1 MRWFIAAI
9 IGLSLLLR
17 FVTAYAED
25 PTGAEGWEQLAQEE
39 VVRIHSHF
47 DWVGSQVAD
56 LDEEIQWPK
65 SSPPLHLEVID
76 PNDFDVPIE
85 MNRAVKDWMMYY
97 LGPGRRTF
105 EVYLAR
111 SARFESMIRREFKAR
126 GLPQDLIY
134 IAMIE
139 SGFVA
144 DAYSKSGACGIWQIM
159 PSTARL
165 YDVRLDWWVDDRRD
179 PIRSTQAAASLLLD
193 LKKSWGDW
201 YLALAAYNGG
211 GRVVK
216 RGMNQTGS
224 SDFWTIARSGVFA
237 GETRNY
243 VPKFIAAMILGKYR
257 EVYGFSDIKYLPAEH
272 LDVVELG
279 GGASVEQLS
288 RCAGMTERELRTTNP
303 GLLQNTTP
311 PEGYPLRLTLG
322 AREAFVS
329 CIAEAALFQSISFK
343 KHVVAKG
350 EVMSTIC
357 EQYGVAQDVV
367 LRTNDR
373 DNPNQLRAGE
383 TLLIPIMDG
392 AVDTEPIQ
400 SHVVQRGDTLSGL
413 ASQYSVSVQ
422 QIKDWNSLSG
432 VTIHLGQTLKI
443 GVPGASRGL
452 ETSYSV
458 QPADTL
464 SSIAIRYGV
473 TVSELQRWNQL
484 HFGTL
489 IRVGQNLKV
498 YMKDAKWKE
507 YVVKDGDSL
516 GKIAAKHSCTVKDL
530 TIWNGL
536 STSFLS
542 IGQRLRIR
550 D

>member
-1 MRWFIAAI
+1 MRWLIVAI
-9 IGLSLLLR
+9 IGFSQLLR
-17 FVTAYAED
+17 VATANGED

-47 DWVGSQVAD
+47 DWVGTQVAD

-65 SSPPLHLEVID
+65 SSPPFHLEVIEQK
-76 PNDFDVPIE
+76 DFDIPIVV
-85 MNRAVKDWMMYY
+85 NRAVKDWMTYY

-105 EVYLAR
+105 EVYLSR
-111 SARFESMIRREFKAR
+111 SARFEAMIRKEFAAR

-144 DAYSKSGACGIWQIM
+144 DAFSKSGACGIWQIM

-165 YDVRLDWWVDDRRD
+165 YDVRQDWWVDDRRD

-211 GRVVK
+211 GRMVK

-224 SDFWTIARSGVFA
+224 SDFWTIARSGVLA

-243 VPKFIAAMILGKYR
+243 VPKFIAATILGKYR
-257 EVYGFSDIKYLPAEH
+257 EVYGFADVKYLPSEQ

-279 GGASVEQLS
+279 GGATVAQLAQCGGIS
-288 RCAGMTERELRTTNP
+288 ERELRSTNP
-303 GLLQNTTP
+303 GLLRNATP
-311 PEGYPLRLTLG
+311 PEGYPLRLPLG
-322 AREAFVS
+322 AREAFVT
-329 CIAEAALFQSISFK
+329 CISEANLFQSMSFK
-343 KHVVAKG
+343 KHVVLKG
-350 EVMSTIC
+350 EVMSSIC
-357 EQYGVAQDVV
+357 ERYDVAQDIV

-373 DNPNQLRAGE
+373 DDPNQLRAGE
-383 TLLIPIMDG
+383 TLLIPIMDSV
-392 AVDTEPIQ
+392 ADAETVQ
-400 SHVVQRGDTLSGL
+400 SHTVARGDTLSGL
-413 ASQYSVSVQ
+413 ATKYSVSVQ
-422 QIKDWNSLSG
+422 QIQDWNSLST
-432 VTIHLGQTLKI
+432 VTIHVGQQLEI
-443 GVPGASRGL
+443 GVPGSSRGL
-452 ETSYSV
+452 ETAYKV
-458 QPADTL
+458 QAADTL

-484 HFGTL
+484 HYGTL
-489 IRVGQNLKV
+489 IRVGQQLTV
-498 YMKDAKWKE
+498 FMQGTQWRE
-507 YVVKDGDSL
+507 YTVKDGDSL
-516 GKIAAKHSCTVKDL
+516 GKIAAKHACTVKDL
-530 TIWNGL
+530 KVWNSL
-536 STSFLS
+536 STTFLRP
-542 IGQRLRIR
+542 GQRLRVR